1 MGEGGGLSQ
10 AAVTQQ
16 RRLDVSKDETAICVK
31 GSDGR
36 TAVALKKPTDPDVIA
51 AALVQTN
58 LPICCVVMETGRMAN
73 WLYHEL
79 ANREVPIVCIDARRA
94 HAVLSQMHNKTDA
107 NDAAMLAELARTGF
121 YRRVVVKSRLAQE
134 RRALLRARDVAVKTR
149 MNIENTIR
157 GLLASFGV
165 RLAIAEV
172 CDKTL

>member
-1 MGEGGGLSQ
+1 
-10 AAVTQQ
+10 
-16 RRLDVSKDETAICVK
+16 
-31 GSDGR
+31 
-36 TAVALKKPTDPDVIA
+36 
-51 AALVQTN
+51 
-58 LPICCVVMETGRMAN
+58 MAN

-79 ANREVPIVCIDARRA
+79 ANRGVPIVCIDARRA

-121 YRRVVVKSRLAQE
+121 YRRVVVKSRGAQE
-134 RRALLRARDVAVKTR
+134 RRAPLRAPDVAVKTR

-165 RLAIAEV
+165 RLSIAEV